1 MSPVRPVLRSAIC
14 LRFEMARLQGSS
26 YSKCHRPK
34 ADLFPIIADAVQ
46 SSEKSLCPSP
56 AAGDWSQ
63 PFAGKN
69 YVGRVAKSHLFDF
82 RKALGC
88 PGPIISQPA
97 RSTTTSERFLFRAA
111 SPVASCDEPYL
122 ADATCMGLGFPK
134 ILRISA
140 SS

>member
-1 MSPVRPVLRSAIC
+1 MLRSAIC

-88 PGPIISQPA
+88 PRPHH
-97 RSTTTSERFLFRAA
+97 L
-111 SPVASCDEPYL
+111 
-122 ADATCMGLGFPK
+122 ATCKVHYHQRKVSFQSRLPGGGAVT
-134 ILRISA
+134 SHT
-140 SS
+140 